1 MLISPYLIIKNNYV
15 LPNFID
21 GMLCNMT
28 ISASSWY
35 VSMIEFMEMNK
46 DDHDDMMMT
55 SAISIGHLH
64 ADDLVAT

>member
-1 MLISPYLIIKNNYV
+1 
-15 LPNFID
+15 
-21 GMLCNMT
+21 
-28 ISASSWY
+28 
-35 VSMIEFMEMNK
+35 MIGFMEMNK